1 MKMMR
6 DLLAIKRFREGQA
19 ETAMRRER
27 QAFQEAQARRV
38 AAQELLARLLAEGA
52 LAEQQLYQDLCA
64 RVVRLRDIEE
74 VQQAVAAL
82 REREQ
87 RQQEVLEAAQHAL
100 EAAQLQLDQARQVH
114 KDAARQTSKFVDLA
128 TSFAALDALESER
141 REDLEMEEA
150 ASVVREREDWHA
162 GDGGAT

>member
-1 MKMMR
+1 MKMLR

-19 ETAMRRER
+19 EAAMRVQR
-27 QAFQEAQARRV
+27 QALVQAQQERI
-38 AAQELLARLLAEGA
+38 AAEELLARLLAEGA

-64 RVVRLRDIEE
+64 RLVRLKDIEE
-74 VQQAVAAL
+74 VHQRVATL

-87 RQQEVLEAAQHAL
+87 KQQDAL
-100 EAAQLQLDQARQVH
+100 EVAQREQQAAQLRFEQARQNH
-114 KDAARQTSKFVDLA
+114 KEAARQTSKFVDLA
-128 TSFAALDALESER
+128 GSFASIHALESER

-162 GDGGAT
+162 TDGETA

>member
-87 RQQEVLEAAQHAL
+87 RQQEALEAAQHAL